1 VTAVENLIA
10 TVLVLLAPVGLCY
23 GWIFFWTRMRHE
35 PRSWRT
41 WVTVVS
47 LALASLAVLSWP
59 VMAVLAP
66 KADWGTYVG
75 VRSQVEWVEAWHR
88 PIFRTLLAAFVLC
101 FFGRP
106 RLILP
111 IAFGCIGA
119 AMFWLFSTMP

>member
-1 VTAVENLIA
+1 VTAAENLIA
-10 TVLVLLAPVGLCY
+10 IVLVLLAPVGLLY

-35 PRSWRT
+35 TWSWRT

-47 LALASLAVLSWP
+47 LALASLAVVSWP
-59 VMAVLAP
+59 VIMLLKP
-66 KADWGTYVG
+66 QADWGTGVG
-75 VRSQVEWVEAWHR
+75 VGHQVEWVEAWHR

-111 IAFGCIGA
+111 IAVGCIGTA
-119 AMFWLFSTMP
+119 TFWLFSMMP